1 MSINTPFT
9 VKVDKNN
16 QLIITE
22 KKNIIPKNANAGV
35 VEFKKLPIK
44 DQLKFSKI
52 LPVLHKISLKN
63 KFINE
68 KLGFKVLYVPK

>member
-44 DQLKFSKI
+44 FRKIKRLIVGYFYWISFSKAPP
-52 LPVLHKISLKN
+52 LGGWGGGVKPV
-63 KFINE
+63 
-68 KLGFKVLYVPK
+68 